1 MRSHTRSL
9 AIPSTR
15 SIRAAIQAIGIGAVV
30 LSGCNR
36 GVGDGGTIRIGI
48 AADLKRPNMQTV
60 LRGAELAIDDLNAEG
75 SGRRF
80 ELVKPPSNASG
91 AVEIAAAFRDDP
103 RVLAVVGPADSRSS
117 REAAPIYS
125 DEDGGGQRALA
136 AVSPTSTSISL
147 TGLSPWLFRVCPSDA
162 ASSRAAARYVLD
174 SLGFR
179 RASIM
184 YRNDSYGRGWS
195 AAFTEAFTAGGGVVL
210 EKNPHLADMNEWRA
224 YAGIIRLTNP
234 QIVLFPGSPADLA
247 GFVRSLRAID
257 ADTPVLGGDAVSELE
272 AQPREFAGVRY
283 VAFFQASHVETPT
296 AKAFVSAFVRKYGV
310 MPEQR
315 SALAYD
321 ATMLIGRAALEGRA
335 TRVKV
340 RDYLAS
346 IGTSREAANGV
357 TGRIAFDQQHDVVD
371 KPVVIATVGK

>member
-1 MRSHTRSL
+1 MRAHTRLL
-9 AIPSTR
+9 AIPTTR
-15 SIRAAIQAIGIGAVV
+15 PVRAAIRGIGLGALVV
-30 LSGCNR
+30 SACGRQALD
-36 GVGDGGTIRIGI
+36 GDTIRIGI

-60 LRGAELAIDDLNAEG
+60 LRGAELAIDQLNSEG
-75 SGRRF
+75 NGRRF
-80 ELVKPPSNASG
+80 ELVTPPPHTTG

-103 RVLAVVGPADSRSS
+103 LVLAVVGPADSRSS

-125 DEDGGGQRALA
+125 DEDGGGRRALA

-147 TGLSPWLFRVCPSDA
+147 TGLNPWLFRVCPSDA
-162 ASSRAAARYVLD
+162 ASSKAAARYVLD
-174 SLGFR
+174 SLGLK

-195 AAFTEAFTAGGGVVL
+195 AAFTEAFTERGGIVL
-210 EKNPHLADMNEWRA
+210 EKNPHLADMNDWRA
-224 YAGIIRLTNP
+224 YAGIIKLTNP

-247 GFVRSLRAID
+247 GFVRSLRAIN

-272 AQPREFAGVRY
+272 AQAAEFAGVRY
-283 VAFFQASHVETPT
+283 VAFFQASHAETAR
-296 AKAFVSAFVRKYGV
+296 AKAFVSAFIKKYGV

-321 ATMLIGRAALEGRA
+321 ATILIGHAALEGGA
-335 TRVKV
+335 TRGRV

-346 IGTSREAANGV
+346 IGSARDAADGV